1 MLGGITRGMLE
12 HDRKKHKEKPKDC
25 NPHFLNS
32 ADDSKVWMTVKVHHL
47 AFAYWIYTVQ
57 LIQLIKRIAD
67 KPPNVLIAPTMHIY
81 IPQASINTIQDH
93 IAFSDKHVVPITS
106 LTYC

>member
-32 ADDSKVWMTVKVHHL
+32 ADDSKVWMTVKVQHL

-67 KPPNVLIAPTMHIY
+67 QSPNVLIAFTIY
-81 IPQASINTIQDH
+81 IPQASTNTVQE
-93 IAFSDKHVVPITS
+93 FCITWS
-106 LTYC
+106 LVSKGVTKKAK